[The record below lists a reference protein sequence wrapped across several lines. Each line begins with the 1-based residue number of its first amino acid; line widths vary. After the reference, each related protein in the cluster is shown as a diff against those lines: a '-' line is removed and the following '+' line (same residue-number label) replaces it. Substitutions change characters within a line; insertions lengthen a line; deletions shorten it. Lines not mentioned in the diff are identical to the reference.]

1 MTEPENPYL
10 PPSAPENGPREST
23 VYRTLHGVALLALG
37 CRALSVSAKAVRG
50 LSSNDHATSSEAFI
64 GLFAVAFCFLLLG
77 LLWKWPL
84 KVGLYVGIFLL
95 LAFGAQIYMW
105 QAWLAYP
112 GTQFTGTEP
121 MLTTLIGG
129 VCCVLLRF
137 FHPKER

>member
-1 MTEPENPYL
+1 MTDPENPYL
-10 PPSAPENGPREST
+10 PPSAPESGPRDGT

-37 CRALSVSAKAVRG
+37 CRALSVSAKAVREFFRNHDAISSHAISG
-50 LSSNDHATSSEAFI
+50 LSAA
-64 GLFAVAFCFLLLG
+64 AACFLLLG

-105 QAWLAYP
+105 KAWLAYP
-112 GTQFTGTEP
+112 GTKFTGTEP

-137 FHPKER
+137 FHPKQP